1 MAFKMRK
8 TPYTRKVKD
17 FSSPID
23 MRSPVKN
30 DEKDRFENTY
40 GNIDL
45 AALQS
50 MNVPSYTDT
59 STDVRVN
66 PDTSIKDN
74 IRDTDKYYYVEQPDG
89 SVIPFPKDHG
99 KITLTKGERMVQELA
114 KKNPV
119 ATLVTGRG
127 K

>member
-30 DEKDRFENTY
+30 DDEKDRFENTY

-66 PDTSIKDN
+66 PDTN
-74 IRDTDKYYYVEQPDG
+74 IEVRDYDKYNYVEMPDG
-89 SVIPFPKDHG
+89 TIMEVPKSSG

-119 ATLVTGRG
+119 ATLITGRG

>member
-1 MAFKMRK
+1 MAFKMKRS
-8 TPYTRKVKD
+8 PINRKVKD

-66 PDTSIKDN
+66 PDTN
-74 IRDTDKYYYVEQPDG
+74 IEVRDYDKYNYVEMPDG
-89 SVIPFPKDHG
+89 TIMEVPKSSG
-99 KITLTKGERMVQELA
+99 KITLTKGERMVQQMA

-119 ATLVTGRG
+119 TTLITGRG